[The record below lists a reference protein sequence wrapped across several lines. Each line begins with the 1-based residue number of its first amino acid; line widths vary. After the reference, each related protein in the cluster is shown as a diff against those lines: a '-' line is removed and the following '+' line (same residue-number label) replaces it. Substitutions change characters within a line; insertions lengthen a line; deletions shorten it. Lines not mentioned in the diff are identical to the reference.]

1 MGETKEKVK
10 EKIND
15 PVLNSLHQRL
25 LRIRN
30 TRVGDVMTRNVIT
43 LDAQDL
49 LATAARTLIENKIHG
64 LIVMKDG
71 KPWSILSAFDLL
83 HKSYVESF
91 SDKMDYLRSTLE
103 SLIDKPVLHS
113 LKPGDSLDS
122 AARLFTVYG
131 LRTIPVIEG
140 EQLVG
145 VITIADLVRAYGRLV
160 GETNI

>member
-64 LIVMKDG
+64 
-71 KPWSILSAFDLL
+71 
-83 HKSYVESF
+83 
-91 SDKMDYLRSTLE
+91 
-103 SLIDKPVLHS
+103 PV
-113 LKPGDSLDS
+113 
-122 AARLFTVYG
+122 
-131 LRTIPVIEG
+131 
-140 EQLVG
+140 
-145 VITIADLVRAYGRLV
+145 
-160 GETNI
+160 

>member
-1 MGETKEKVK
+1 MAEMFESTSDK
-10 EKIND
+10 N
-15 PVLNSLHQRL
+15 LNSLHQRL

-30 TRVGDVMTRNVIT
+30 TRVGDVMTRDVIT
-43 LDAQDL
+43 LDAADL

-64 LIVMKDG
+64 LVVMKDG

-103 SLIDKPVLHS
+103 SLIDQPILHS
-113 LKPGDSLDS
+113 LKPNDSLDS

-131 LRTIPVIEG
+131 QRTIPVIEG
-140 EQLVG
+140 DKLMG
-145 VITIADLVRAYGRLV
+145 VITITDLVRAYGRLV
-160 GETNI
+160 GESGI

>member
-1 MGETKEKVK
+1 MTDKPETV
-10 EKIND
+10 ND
-15 PVLNSLHQRL
+15 RTLNSLHQRL

-30 TRVGDVMTRNVIT
+30 TRVGDVMTRDVIT
-43 LDAQDL
+43 LDATDL

-64 LIVMKDG
+64 LVVMKDG

-103 SLIDKPVLHS
+103 SLIDQPILHS
-113 LKPGDSLDS
+113 LKPTDSLDS

-131 LRTIPVIEG
+131 QRTIPVIEG
-140 EQLVG
+140 DKLVG
-145 VITIADLVRAYGRLV
+145 VITITDLVRAYGRLV
-160 GETNI
+160 GESGI